1 MQEYLPV
8 IIFCSVIAILVPLF
22 FYVFLKRRY
31 SVNSAPFWA
40 GVITFIV
47 FALFLER
54 LALDL
59 LHSTELWARLMVSP
73 VKAVALSGLIA
84 GIFEE
89 SGCLISMKIS
99 SFLEHKE
106 DKEEEQTPRNVSDEV
121 KRHITEAEH
130 ERNHALMHGLGH
142 GGAVVFVFVLT
153 MVLNLVYAFNGGSS
167 VSLSVDRIDSM
178 ASAAIMDAMT
188 SMQGFHP
195 MDFIYSLVEEIAS
208 LGIHI
213 SLAVM
218 VWISMKGSWYMLFFP
233 LSILLHA
240 LSDILVE
247 VLVESGLSEFMC
259 VVFFVMVSLTIVQ
272 FTIIVWHKIKMGT
285 VLTAVQNASEEA
297 E

>member
-59 LHSTELWARLMVSP
+59 LRSTELWARLMVSP

-89 SGCLISMKIS
+89 GGCLISMKIS
-99 SFLEHKE
+99 SLLENKK
-106 DKEEEQTPRNVSDEV
+106 DKEEEEVINVSDEV
-121 KRHITEAEH
+121 KRNIMEVES

-142 GGAVVFVFVLT
+142 GGAVIFVFVLT

-178 ASAAIMDAMT
+178 ASAAIIEAMT
-188 SMQGFHP
+188 SMQDFHP

-247 VLVESGLSEFMC
+247 VLIGSGLSEFMC

-297 E
+297 G